1 MIKYLTLIIIAMAII
16 SCGSNNSSAKEEAR
30 QSIQDRA
37 ANAAPINNG
46 ALATNGSVQHYT
58 CPNNCAG
65 SGGAA
70 QANCPVCGT
79 AYVHNQAFHNA
90 PTDANGVQTTQTTQP
105 TPATNAAGQYHYTC
119 SNGCAGGSGTQ
130 GNCATCGSALAH
142 NAAYHN

>member
-1 MIKYLTLIIIAMAII
+1 MLKYLTLIILTLTIA
-16 SCGSNNSSAKEEAR
+16 SCGSKNSAAKEEAR

-46 ALATNGSVQHYT
+46 TLASGSVLHYI
-58 CPNNCAG
+58 CPNNCEG
-65 SGGAA
+65 SGGAM
-70 QANCPVCGT
+70 QGTCPVCGT
-79 AYVHNQAFHNA
+79 DYIHNQAYHNQA
-90 PTDANGVQTTQTTQP
+90 TGDPAQSAQT

-130 GNCATCGSALAH
+130 GNCSVCGNALVH